1 VMSSRAFCLLG
12 LGFWM
17 VQAVAQTLVPTSE
30 VPQDQIMEVMIQGVG
45 STLDGMGP
53 FAKNW

>member
-1 VMSSRAFCLLG
+1 MSSRAFCLLG

-17 VQAVAQTLVPTSE
+17 VQAVALTLVPTSE

-45 STLDGMGP
+45 FTLDGMGP